1 MKKSE
6 LAFTAALVPVD
17 FLMIILA
24 AVITY
29 FIRFSD
35 RVVEIWPV
43 QFNLPLRQYLLLAI
57 VVTPV
62 WLLIFALL
70 GLYNPKKKRRLV
82 DDLYSVFV
90 GVSTGVMGIVLYI
103 FLRAE
108 LFSSRFLVL
117 VTWLLAIIL
126 IVLGRSLIR
135 WLQHRL
141 YKYNYGVHRV
151 VLIGDTSAARHIKD
165 SFQNPLAGYKIV
177 GILDEVNGDTL
188 QKLEQL
194 SRDQGV
200 DEIIQTDPA
209 IPKIKVLELIDF
221 ADERKIDMKYIPDLF
236 GTEATNI
243 EVRAVAGFPL
253 VEFRRTPLDGWGKI
267 IKRIIDV
274 VGATLGLIFLLP
286 LFVAVAIT
294 IKLNTPG
301 TVLVRLKRVGRDG
314 EFDMFKFRSMV
325 KDAHKM
331 KKDLL
336 KFSERQGPLF
346 KMKNDPRI
354 TRVGR
359 FLRKTRI
366 DELPQLLNVLKDD
379 MSLIGP
385 RPHEPEEVAQYQK
398 HQRKVLAIKPGMTG
412 MGQVSGASDLSFAE
426 EVKLDTYYIENW
438 ALKMDLQ
445 ILLRTVK
452 IVLQAEAA
460 H

>member
-24 AVITY
+24 AVVTY

-165 SFQNPLAGYKIV
+165 SFQNPLSGYKVV
-177 GILDEVNGDTL
+177 GTLNEVNGDTL
-188 QKLEQL
+188 QKLEQF
-194 SRDQGV
+194 SQNQGV

-209 IPKIKVLELIDF
+209 IPKTKVLELIDF

-267 IKRIIDV
+267 IKRIVDV
-274 VGATLGLIFLLP
+274 AGATLGLIFLLP
-286 LFVAVAIT
+286 LFVAVAIV

>member
-1 MKKSE
+1 MKKTE

-17 FLMIILA
+17 FLMI
-24 AVITY
+24 VIASAIAY

-35 RVVEIWPV
+35 GVVEIWPV
-43 QFNLPLRQYLLLAI
+43 KFDLPLQQYILLAI

-70 GLYNPKKKRRLV
+70 GLYNSKKKSRLV

-126 IVLGRSLIR
+126 VVLGRSLIR

-165 SFQNPLAGYKIV
+165 SFQNPLSGYKIV
-177 GILDEVNGDTL
+177 GALNEVNGDTL

-194 SRDQGV
+194 SQDQGV

-267 IKRIIDV
+267 IKRIIDLTGV
-274 VGATLGLIFLLP
+274 ILGLAFLAP
-286 LFVAVAIT
+286 LFGLVAIA
-294 IKLNTPG
+294 IKLDTPG

-314 EFDMFKFRSMV
+314 EFDMFKFRSMI

-354 TRVGR
+354 TRVGK

-366 DELPQLLNVLKDD
+366 DELPQLINVFRDD

-385 RPHEPEEVAQYQK
+385 RPHEPEEVAQYHK

-412 MGQVSGASDLSFAE
+412 MGQVSGAADLSFDE

-445 ILLRTVK
+445 ILLRTAK
-452 IVLQAEAA
+452 IILKAEAA
-460 H
+460 Y